1 MKNSMKKRVLAGSM
15 AVALGAGMTGAYGA
29 AGSGLDEV
37 RAADKKNKEVETLKE
52 TAENALEAGKGTEE
66 ESTGKLFK
74 DESVYVKADP
84 SGKVKETTVT
94 EWLKN
99 PGSGNVEDESAL
111 SGVKNVK
118 GHFPRGQETLCNG
131 KRKGRI
137 STIRE
142 LLTENFR

>member
-118 GHFPRGQETLCNG
+118 GKETFSQRTGTALQWTA
-131 KRKGRI
+131 KGEEI
-137 STIRE
+137 Y
-142 LLTENFR
+142 